1 MIIKQ
6 QTGPSA
12 VCDVTN
18 PKCNLKQK
26 QNEWIDNDIF
36 YAFPGVM
43 KKKVNVILTI
53 CKSSNCSSA
62 NRSQSLMIV

>member
-26 QNEWIDNDIF
+26 QNEWRDNDIF

-43 KKKVNVILTI
+43 KKG
-53 CKSSNCSSA
+53 
-62 NRSQSLMIV
+62 